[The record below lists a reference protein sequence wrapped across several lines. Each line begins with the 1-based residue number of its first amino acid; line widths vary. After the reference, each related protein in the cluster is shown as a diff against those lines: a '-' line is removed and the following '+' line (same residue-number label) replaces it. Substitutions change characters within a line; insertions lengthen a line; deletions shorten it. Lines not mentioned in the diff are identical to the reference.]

1 MSDTTQPKTAP
12 TFTIQP
18 PRSWLSLDWK
28 ELLDYRELLGV
39 FTWRDIKVRYKQT
52 FLGIAWA
59 VLQPFL
65 VMVVFSVF
73 FGRLIQVPSDGV
85 PYPIFVY
92 CGLLFWNYF
101 SSALTNA
108 SNSLT
113 GSAGMIQKVYFPRLI
128 LPLSSVITPIID
140 YGFAFLVFIGLLFY
154 YHFIPTFTGLLLIPL
169 LLLISL
175 VCSLGIGLFFAS
187 ANVKFRD
194 VRFILPFFIQ
204 LLMYVTPVI
213 YPVSIIPEKL
223 RWIIYLNP
231 MSGVI
236 TAARNSFLGTAPID
250 WTSLLISFAI
260 SVLFLLFGLWYF
272 KRTERFFADVI

>member
-1 MSDTTQPKTAP
+1 MPSENQTKTAQ
-12 TFTIQP
+12 TFIIQP
-18 PRSWLSLDWK
+18 PKSWFSLDWK
-28 ELLDYRELLGV
+28 ELMDYRELLGV

-59 VLQPFL
+59 ILQPFL
-65 VMVVFSVF
+65 VMVIFSIF

-108 SNSLT
+108 SSSLT

-154 YHFIPTFTGLLLIPL
+154 YQFIPTFTGLLLIPL

-175 VCSLGIGLFFAS
+175 LCSLGIGLFFAS

-194 VRFILPFFIQ
+194 VRIILPFFIQ

-213 YPVSIIPEKL
+213 YPVSIIPESF
-223 RWIIYLNP
+223 RWLIYLNP

-236 TAARNSFLGTAPID
+236 TAARSSFLGSSPID
-250 WTSLLISFAI
+250 WMSLLISFSI
-260 SVLFLLFGLWYF
+260 SILLLLFGLWYF
-272 KRTERFFADVI
+272 KKTERFFADII